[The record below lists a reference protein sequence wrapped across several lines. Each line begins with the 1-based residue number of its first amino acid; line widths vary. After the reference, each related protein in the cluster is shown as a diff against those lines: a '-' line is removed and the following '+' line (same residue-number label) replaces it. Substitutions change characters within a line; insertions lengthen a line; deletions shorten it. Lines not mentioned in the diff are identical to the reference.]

1 MGAGTR
7 QEAGRMQRGEHV
19 VPAIQV
25 DGGVFGL
32 LSVGVEPDLEDCRR
46 SGGLGLNCSQF
57 LLPAETVM
65 ASQGWAIS
73 EAAQACWKD
82 PGRLVKGLS
91 WSCWLR
97 LPWGCRWPPTFPL
110 AHLVPCVKECLKT

>member
-32 LSVGVEPDLEDCRR
+32 LSVGVEPDLEDCQR

-57 LLPAETVM
+57 LLPAETEDGVTGLGHFGGC
-65 ASQGWAIS
+65 SGLLEGS
-73 EAAQACWKD
+73 RP
-82 PGRLVKGLS
+82 PG
-91 WSCWLR
+91 
-97 LPWGCRWPPTFPL
+97 
-110 AHLVPCVKECLKT
+110 